1 MKKIALLTLIA
12 LFLLAAPA
20 RAQISLL
27 HEFAG
32 GTGDGKWP
40 YGSLLMSGSTLYG
53 MTQFGGSED
62 SGTVFKMQADGSGFT
77 VLHEFAWAAGDG
89 NGPMGSLILSGSTL
103 YGMTRFGGTSG
114 SGFGTIF
121 KIDTDGTG
129 FALLHSF
136 VGGADDGKYP
146 IGTLTLYGT
155 TLFGMT
161 QLGGDNDQGTI
172 FKMETDGTDFALL
185 HDLSYSDGQQPNGS
199 LILSGSTLY
208 GVAPYG
214 GSNSKGTVFK
224 LQTDGS
230 GYTKLHEFAGGGAD
244 GENSWGSLVLAGG
257 YLYGLTSAGGDL
269 NRGTIFKVKT
279 DGTGFSL
286 LHEFAGGTSDG
297 RYPLGSLALSG
308 STLCG
313 MTPNGGDVDFA
324 GTVFKVQTDGSG
336 YAVLHEFTGGAADGY
351 QPYGDVIISG
361 STLYGMTSSGGD
373 SNRGVVFSLPVTVDP
388 SLTLTSPNGGESW
401 TAGESHDITWTSG
414 GTVGDVHIDYS
425 TDGGDNWLSVAAD
438 EANDGSYSWTVPNAP
453 STSCLVRISES
464 DGDPLDGSNSMF
476 TILPPPTITVT
487 SPNGGESW
495 AAASTQEI
503 TWTSTGT
510 VGNIDIIYS
519 TNGGLN
525 WNSIIVDT
533 ANDGSH
539 LWTVPDTPSDNCYVQ
554 LLEHADSF
562 PGDSSDTVFSIVT
575 TPSSLT
581 ISGTI
586 TCGEAPL
593 AGVVMSGLPGN
604 PHTNP
609 AGFYTASV
617 DYDWSGTVT
626 PALAGYAFNPAS
638 RGYANVTADQTSQD
652 YAASMVPALRLTAP
666 NGGEHWTLG
675 ETRSI
680 TWDAVAY
687 TGTVRLVLFKGGVR
701 FGNIATGVSASAGSY
716 SWTVGQCIEG
726 MAPEGSDYRLYLRST
741 DNTLVDPSDYL
752 FALIGPAQLEVT
764 SPNGGENWESGTQQ
778 NITWNANGFSG
789 EVRLILFEKAKKIGQ
804 IATGIPASQGSYLWT
819 VGVHQGGTAPAGALY
834 SIRLRAA
841 DGSQEDYS
849 DGPFAISEGDA
860 LVADHRQAETIQP
873 PREWLERAR
882 ALQRLL
888 VFSAR
893 GNDPAPLGMR
903 LLGSRDPNLVVS
915 TADSPDGIGLPLQEA
930 TWRPE
935 GVFDL
940 REWPWVVEKAILD
953 SNATV
958 ALVRADEPSLRSGQ
972 LNAEGYL
979 AVLQELADRLPGVTW
994 VCSTVSMDEPDELLE
1009 RFNRR
1014 VREHVLQTQGAL
1026 LDTSDI
1032 ESWHAGEHALKDD
1045 APVRHPVYRLE
1056 PGMAGEANLLR
1067 QGAATWWLL
1076 ARMSG
1081 WEGSER

>member
-701 FGNIATGVSASAGSY
+701 FGNIATGVRLPPVPAQHRQHPRRPQRLFVRPDRPGAAGGDLAQRRRELGERHAAEHHLERQRLQRGGAADP
-716 SWTVGQCIEG
+716 VRKGQKDRPDRDRHPGVAGQLPVDGGRPPGRHGAGGGTLLHPPESRRRLAGRLQRRPLRHQRRGRAGGRSPAGRDDPAAAG
-726 MAPEGSDYRLYLRST
+726 MAGTGARAAAAAGLQRPGQR
-741 DNTLVDPSDYL
+741 P
-752 FALIGPAQLEVT
+752 GPAGHETAGQPRPE
-764 SPNGGENWESGTQQ
+764 PG
-778 NITWNANGFSG
+778 
-789 EVRLILFEKAKKIGQ
+789 RLDRRLAGRHR
-804 IATGIPASQGSYLWT
+804 L
-819 VGVHQGGTAPAGALY
+819 APAGSDL
-834 SIRLRAA
+834 AA
-841 DGSQEDYS
+841 
-849 DGPFAISEGDA
+849 
-860 LVADHRQAETIQP
+860 
-873 PREWLERAR
+873 
-882 ALQRLL
+882 
-888 VFSAR
+888 
-893 GNDPAPLGMR
+893 
-903 LLGSRDPNLVVS
+903 
-915 TADSPDGIGLPLQEA
+915 
-930 TWRPE
+930 
-935 GVFDL
+935 
-940 REWPWVVEKAILD
+940 
-953 SNATV
+953 
-958 ALVRADEPSLRSGQ
+958 
-972 LNAEGYL
+972 
-979 AVLQELADRLPGVTW
+979 
-994 VCSTVSMDEPDELLE
+994 
-1009 RFNRR
+1009 
-1014 VREHVLQTQGAL
+1014 
-1026 LDTSDI
+1026 
-1032 ESWHAGEHALKDD
+1032 
-1045 APVRHPVYRLE
+1045 
-1056 PGMAGEANLLR
+1056 
-1067 QGAATWWLL
+1067 
-1076 ARMSG
+1076 
-1081 WEGSER
+1081 